1 MVEIVVSSPAEQE
14 YAEAL
19 RWYAERSLRVAQRFD
34 DDFDQSLR
42 SIAAAPERFA
52 KCDERHRFFLMRHFP
67 YQIIYR
73 SNAAYFTVVAV
84 AHTSREPAYWHGR

>member
-42 SIAAAPERFA
+42 LIAATPERFA
-52 KCDERHRFFLMRHFP
+52 KCDERHHFFLMRHFP
-67 YQIIYR
+67 YQII
-73 SNAAYFTVVAV
+73 
-84 AHTSREPAYWHGR
+84 